1 MKLSL
6 KNVGKIKEAD
16 IELNG
21 ITVIGGENNTGKST
35 IGKMLYCVFHSF
47 YRIEDQILDE
57 RKKTINRVLINF
69 YRETSNRYMYRF
81 NTGEIIEDIL
91 ENREFYLKDL
101 KSLENKLADFYN
113 AADERFSQSS
123 DSISFNELAIK
134 IADYLNI
141 TDDEIRK
148 VILSKRL
155 EAEFAMKVG
164 HVNDKNHNAEVDLKI
179 KDKSITFDVGA
190 NGDINIKNYLSLVKE
205 IIYIDDPFVLD
216 DLEDIH
222 TYPFYNSFLHRLDLM
237 RKLIIKDGAEDF
249 GVVDELLV
257 KNKLDTIFKTMND
270 VCDGEIVSTDDNRGF
285 VYKTDKLDSTL
296 DMVNLSTGMKSF
308 VMLRTL
314 LKNGR
319 IDENGIIILDEPEIH
334 LHPEWQLKFAEII
347 VLIQREFKT
356 NILLNTHSPY
366 FLNAIEVYST
376 KYGIEKNCKYYL
388 TEDSDGRTAVM
399 DVTDD
404 KEHIYQKLARPLQKL
419 QNMEYENGITG

>member
-81 NTGEIIEDIL
+81 NTGEIIEDVL

-141 TDDEIRK
+141 TDDEI
-148 VILSKRL
+148 
-155 EAEFAMKVG
+155 
-164 HVNDKNHNAEVDLKI
+164 
-179 KDKSITFDVGA
+179 
-190 NGDINIKNYLSLVKE
+190 
-205 IIYIDDPFVLD
+205 
-216 DLEDIH
+216 
-222 TYPFYNSFLHRLDLM
+222 
-237 RKLIIKDGAEDF
+237 
-249 GVVDELLV
+249 
-257 KNKLDTIFKTMND
+257 
-270 VCDGEIVSTDDNRGF
+270 
-285 VYKTDKLDSTL
+285 
-296 DMVNLSTGMKSF
+296 
-308 VMLRTL
+308 
-314 LKNGR
+314 
-319 IDENGIIILDEPEIH
+319 
-334 LHPEWQLKFAEII
+334 
-347 VLIQREFKT
+347 
-356 NILLNTHSPY
+356 
-366 FLNAIEVYST
+366 
-376 KYGIEKNCKYYL
+376 
-388 TEDSDGRTAVM
+388 
-399 DVTDD
+399 
-404 KEHIYQKLARPLQKL
+404 
-419 QNMEYENGITG
+419 